1 MSITW
6 TNFSA
11 GFGDS
16 SGNPTSDRSIVSDAE
31 AIYRWIL
38 ERRKS
43 AAVNTHLERDGQE
56 LKTADSGARPQGA
69 TGSPIILWGQSFG
82 TGFV

>member
-1 MSITW
+1 DFFLDNRIQHSLCFVNIPNLGVVMSVTW

-16 SGNPTSDRSIVSDAE
+16 SGDPTSDRSIVSDAE

-43 AAVNTHLERDGQE
+43 SAVDTHLERDGQE
-56 LKTADSGARPQGA
+56 LKTADS
-69 TGSPIILWGQSFG
+69 
-82 TGFV
+82 